1 MNAKIVPASLL
12 TKKHEDDKRRLE
24 LQLSTMKQ
32 LSRQN
37 SAMLLQLS
45 RENRILKEKLEK
57 YEEKDRNVPDKCVQ
71 VKERPEGQ
79 ETLQQQALKEIGEL
93 QDPTVSGMNGEES
106 YVDDSAVSKYEN
118 AKSLTKE
125 GVNGLDT
132 SSNANQIKALQEN
145 GRENSNEK
153 PQKETAGESSTN
165 EHDGPSDKVSGL
177 NGEESYVDDSA
188 VSKYE
193 NAKSLTKEG
202 VNGLDKSS
210 NANQIKALQE
220 NGRENSNEKPQIEIA
235 RESSTNEHVGRS
247 EKQENMG
254 INSMYGLANKASVSE
269 KLSSSK
275 ECLNEQAEHKHYKIN
290 ANKAVEPMTSKKL
303 LDRSVEEFP
312 EASLNCSTDKDNSF
326 SKFTSSPTD
335 TTSSKTHKLKDAH
348 KNSTEGPAHETVFK
362 DKNRKSSLFSETFF
376 GTIGKNNS
384 DSPENNP

>member
-153 PQKETAGESSTN
+153 ETAGESSTN
-165 EHDGPSDKVSGL
+165 EHDGPSD
-177 NGEESYVDDSA
+177 
-188 VSKYE
+188 
-193 NAKSLTKEG
+193 
-202 VNGLDKSS
+202 
-210 NANQIKALQE
+210 
-220 NGRENSNEKPQIEIA
+220 
-235 RESSTNEHVGRS
+235 
-247 EKQENMG
+247 KQENMG

-384 DSPENNP
+384 FLLARNISEGDRFGERSVPASLCSGYVTDKIHWRKRA